1 MASLKERDT
10 MVPAEIEA
18 GVAASGPAE
27 ISAEE
32 LHKILNSPE
41 HASVVV
47 VVDVRNADEYA
58 SFHIPGSINKPFQE
72 LNFAQ
77 LVDEAAPHTNHAAQ
91 MLVFVSAQ
99 SPDVDDLAAR
109 EYINEYEMSHAAPP
123 TKDSVR
129 VLLGGLYTWFQIY
142 SA

>member
-1 MASLKERDT
+1 MASLKERGT
-10 MVPAEIEA
+10 VAPAEIEA
-18 GVAASGPAE
+18 CVTASGPAE

-41 HASVVV
+41 HA
-47 VVDVRNADEYA
+47 
-58 SFHIPGSINKPFQE
+58 INKPFQE

-77 LVDEAAPHTNHAAQ
+77 LADEVEAHTNHAAH

-109 EYINEYEMSHAAPP
+109 EYINEYEKSHAAPP

-129 VLLGGLYTWFQIY
+129 VLLGGLYTWSQIY
-142 SA
+142 PA

>member
-1 MASLKERDT
+1 MASLKERGT
-10 MVPAEIEA
+10 VAPAEIEA
-18 GVAASGPAE
+18 CVTASGPAE

-41 HASVVV
+41 HASVV

-77 LVDEAAPHTNHAAQ
+77 LADEVEAHTNHAAH

-109 EYINEYEMSHAAPP
+109 EYINEYEKSHAAPP

-129 VLLGGLYTWFQIY
+129 VLLGGLYTWSQIY
-142 SA
+142 PA

>member
-10 MVPAEIEA
+10 VAPAEIVA
-18 GVAASGPAE
+18 GVTASGPAG

-32 LHKILNSPE
+32 LHKVLNSSE
-41 HASVVV
+41 HASVV

-77 LVDEAAPHTNHAAQ
+77 LADEVAAHTNHAAH

-109 EYINEYEMSHAAPP
+109 EYINEYEKSHAATP

-129 VLLGGLYTWFQIY
+129 VLLGGLYTWSQIY